1 MTEVLEGTPLAQDM
15 NDYGDYWGVDEKHKF
30 TFPDGKSWIEFQIMD
45 EGAKSRFQKL
55 TNQDLT
61 IGKNNE
67 AKVRLDPA
75 NERHTLIKES
85 VTDWLMFKRNAQTGA
100 MEPVAFSKQ
109 LLAKWLE
116 VAPPKVVEDLEYE
129 IRMKNPWMQ
138 SEMTI
143 EAIDE
148 QIDRLQE
155 TRRQIIDREAGEES
169 SANK

>member
-1 MTEVLEGTPLAQDM
+1 MTDVLQDQSPVLDG
-15 NDYGDYWGVDEKHKF
+15 NDYDDYWGVDETHQFKL
-30 TFPDGKSWIEFQIMD
+30 PDGKQWIEFRIMD

-61 IGKNNE
+61 IGRNQE

-85 VTDWLMFKRNAQTGA
+85 VTNWLMFKKNAEGTP
-100 MEPVAFSKQ
+100 EPVAFSKQ
-109 LLAKWLE
+109 LLQKWLE
-116 VAPPKVVEDLEYE
+116 VAPPKVVEDLEYA

-138 SEMTI
+138 AEMTI